1 MPRNYVCEVD
11 VAFPRPCRRR
21 AGEFACAQEEK
32 RQQRATAV
40 VALARARR
48 FFQLGGSSVCS
59 ERVLERCRGDTFAA
73 FGSLGGRGRQAANA
87 RLQKSAS
94 RVQVLHTISINVSP
108 DMRRTLINPTLNSK
122 FEDVANGRSNTL
134 AAGLTQL
141 LHDWEFLFGCA
152 TSD

>member
-1 MPRNYVCEVD
+1 MGSGAHRITSL
-11 VAFPRPCRRR
+11 RRGYRER
-21 AGEFACAQEEK
+21 AA
-32 RQQRATAV
+32 RQ
-40 VALARARR
+40 L
-48 FFQLGGSSVCS
+48 
-59 ERVLERCRGDTFAA
+59 RCVKK
-73 FGSLGGRGRQAANA
+73 QAAKA
-87 RLQKSAS
+87 LFRAYAP

-152 TSD
+152 CPLLYTDSTRARRL